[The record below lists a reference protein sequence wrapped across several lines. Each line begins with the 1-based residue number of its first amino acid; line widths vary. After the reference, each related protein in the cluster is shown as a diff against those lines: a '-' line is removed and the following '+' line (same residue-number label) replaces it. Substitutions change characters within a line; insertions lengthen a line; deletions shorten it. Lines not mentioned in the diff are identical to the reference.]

1 MVAHSDEEDH
11 MPAAVT
17 GKGGKVQHSPVA
29 GGKGGK
35 AQISGGD
42 QTCTFCHRYD
52 EAFNEE
58 SLDIHFWK
66 ECPMLAQCWE
76 CGQIIE
82 IANLDE
88 HLLEECDARSDYK
101 LCSKCKGVWRV
112 EDFPTHDCVR
122 PKPQGALKCQ
132 LCKESVN
139 PPNEAGWKKHIMHD
153 RCTANPR
160 PVV

>member
-1 MVAHSDEEDH
+1 MTNIDHTKKGKGPQNRQGAVVAHSDEEEQ

-35 AQISGGD
+35 AQAQASSD

-112 EDFPTHDCVR
+112 EDFPSHDCVR
-122 PKPQGALKCQ
+122 PKP
-132 LCKESVN
+132 
-139 PPNEAGWKKHIMHD
+139 
-153 RCTANPR
+153 
-160 PVV
+160 